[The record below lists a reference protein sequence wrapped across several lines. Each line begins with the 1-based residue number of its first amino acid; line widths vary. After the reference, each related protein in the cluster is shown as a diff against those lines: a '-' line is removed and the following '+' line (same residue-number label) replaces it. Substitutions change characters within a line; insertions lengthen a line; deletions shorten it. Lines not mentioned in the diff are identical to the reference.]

1 MKKVLRYLGRYF
13 LQGLL
18 YIVPISVTVYI
29 LMEGFIFLD
38 SLIPLDI
45 PGMGILSV
53 LITITLIGF
62 VGSFIIALPIT
73 TFLENYIKKAPLVK
87 IIYTSVKDLISAF
100 VGQKKSFNKPVL
112 LKMYENSELQR
123 IGFVTDE
130 HPEAI
135 SLGKDLITVYVP
147 HSYAVSGQ
155 LFVVPRHYVTP
166 LDAQSA
172 EVMKYI
178 ISGGVTEVAEQ
189 GVD

>member
-112 LKMYENSELQR
+112 VKMYENSELQR

-178 ISGGVTEVAEQ
+178 ISGGVTEVTEQ

>member
-1 MKKVLRYLGRYF
+1 MKKILRYLGRYF

-112 LKMYENSELQR
+112 MKMYENSELQR

-155 LFVVPRHYVTP
+155 LFVVPRHYVTL

-178 ISGGVTEVAEQ
+178 ISGGVTEVTEQ

>member
-1 MKKVLRYLGRYF
+1 MKRMLRYLGRYF

-29 LMEGFIFLD
+29 LMEGFLFLD

-45 PGMGILSV
+45 PGLGIVSV
-53 LITITLIGF
+53 LVAITLIGF
-62 VGSFIIALPIT
+62 IGSFVIALPIT
-73 TFLENYIKKAPLVK
+73 TFVENYIKKAPLVK

-112 LKMYENSELQR
+112 VKMYENSEVKR
-123 IGFVTDE
+123 IGFITDD
-130 HPEAI
+130 HPEK
-135 SLGKDLITVYVP
+135 LGVKDLITVYIP

-166 LDAQSA
+166 LEATSA

-178 ISGGVTEVAEQ
+178 ISGGVTEVSEH

>member
-1 MKKVLRYLGRYF
+1 
-13 LQGLL
+13 
-18 YIVPISVTVYI
+18 
-29 LMEGFIFLD
+29 
-38 SLIPLDI
+38 
-45 PGMGILSV
+45 
-53 LITITLIGF
+53 
-62 VGSFIIALPIT
+62 LPIT
-73 TFLENYIKKAPLVK
+73 TFIENYIKRAPLVK

-112 LKMYENSELQR
+112 VKVYENSELQR

-130 HPEAI
+130 HPEAL

-178 ISGGVTEVAEQ
+178 ISGGVTEVTEQ

>member
-178 ISGGVTEVAEQ
+178 ISGGVTEVTEQ

>member
-1 MKKVLRYLGRYF
+1 MKRILRYLGRYF

-29 LMEGFIFLD
+29 LTEGFIFLD

-53 LITITLIGF
+53 VVAITLIGF
-62 VGSFIIALPIT
+62 IGSFIIALPIT
-73 TFLENYIKKAPLVK
+73 TFIENYIKRAPLVK

-112 LKMYENSELQR
+112 VKVYENSELQR

-178 ISGGVTEVAEQ
+178 ISGGVTEVTEQ

>member
-1 MKKVLRYLGRYF
+1 MKKILRYLGRYF

-112 LKMYENSELQR
+112 MKMYENSELQR

-178 ISGGVTEVAEQ
+178 ISGGVTEVTEQ

>member
-1 MKKVLRYLGRYF
+1 MKRILRYLGRYF

-112 LKMYENSELQR
+112 MKMYENSELQR

-178 ISGGVTEVAEQ
+178 ISGGVTEVTEQ

>member
-1 MKKVLRYLGRYF
+1 MKKILRYLGRYF

-29 LMEGFIFLD
+29 LTEGFIFLD

-53 LITITLIGF
+53 VIAITLIGF
-62 VGSFIIALPIT
+62 IGSFIIALPIT
-73 TFLENYIKKAPLVK
+73 TFIENYIKRAPLVK

-112 LKMYENSELQR
+112 MKVYENSELQR

-130 HPEAI
+130 HPEAL

-178 ISGGVTEVAEQ
+178 ISGGVTEVTEQ
-189 GVD
+189 GLD

>member
-1 MKKVLRYLGRYF
+1 MKRILRYLGRYF

-18 YIVPISVTVYI
+18 YIVPISVTIYI
-29 LMEGFIFLD
+29 LMEAFIFLD
-38 SLIPLDI
+38 SLIPLEI
-45 PGMGILSV
+45 PGLGILSV
-53 LITITLIGF
+53 LITITVIGF
-62 VGSFIIALPIT
+62 IGSFLIALPIT

-100 VGQKKSFNKPVL
+100 VGHKKSFNKPVL
-112 LKMYENSELQR
+112 VKVYENSELQR

-155 LFVVPRHYVTP
+155 LFVVPRRYVTP

-178 ISGGVTEVAEQ
+178 ISGGVTEVTEH
-189 GVD
+189 GTD